1 MKRINEIG
9 AKDVVGFLLYSPIG
23 NRHFFR
29 VHDKDN
35 PAEFTDYKI
44 TAEDI
49 QIKLLSNFNSLVE
62 YDDGTKVLD
71 YSSVVIG
78 LSPPYRRYW
87 ASE

>member
-1 MKRINEIG
+1 MKRINETG

-23 NRHFFR
+23 HRHFFR
-29 VHDKDN
+29 VHDKNN

-62 YDDGTKVLD
+62 YDD
-71 YSSVVIG
+71 
-78 LSPPYRRYW
+78 
-87 ASE
+87 